1 MHYIATLDGDEH
13 ELEIEELSGGFYRVR
28 LGPQEVQIE
37 LRKVGPGSY
46 SLLANDRSFD
56 LDVSRDGDQLVVAS
70 RGALSRVTIMDRTR
84 RAALAAAARQ
94 LNGRAELKAMMP
106 GRVVNVLVSPGDQVT
121 TDQAVLVVEA
131 MKMENELKAPKSGRV
146 AQVNVEV
153 GRTVEK
159 GEVLLVIE

>member
-1 MHYIATLDGDEH
+1 MRYIATLDGSEH
-13 ELEIEELSGGFYRVR
+13 EVEIEELSTGSYLVR
-28 LGPQEVQIE
+28 MGPREVQIE
-37 LRKVGPGSY
+37 LRKVGPASF

-56 LDVSRDGDQLVVAS
+56 LDVSRDGEQLVVAS
-70 RGALSRVTIMDRTR
+70 RGGLNRVTIMDRTR
-84 RAALAAAARQ
+84 RAALAAAARE
-94 LNGRAELKAMMP
+94 LSGRAELKAMMP
-106 GRVVNVLVSPGDQVT
+106 GRVVNVLVGPGDEVT

-146 AQVNVEV
+146 SKVNVEV